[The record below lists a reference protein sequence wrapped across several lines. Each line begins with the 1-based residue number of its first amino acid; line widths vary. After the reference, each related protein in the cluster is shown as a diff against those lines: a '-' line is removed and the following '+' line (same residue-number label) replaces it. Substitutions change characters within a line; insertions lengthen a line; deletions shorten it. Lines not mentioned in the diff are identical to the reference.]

1 MAVCGG
7 AVCVCAVSAAF
18 WAVDAVRVLDQVKY
32 AITWMLCD
40 ENAEFSCGRWDV
52 MLQALYGEPLAI
64 LTGNTN
70 IGF

>member
-1 MAVCGG
+1 MAGCCVVAVCGG
-7 AVCVCAVSAAF
+7 AVCVCRVMAF

-52 MLQALYGEPLAI
+52 MLQALYGEHWQY
-64 LTGNTN
+64 
-70 IGF
+70 

>member
-1 MAVCGG
+1 M
-7 AVCVCAVSAAF
+7 AF

-52 MLQALYGEPLAI
+52 MLQALYGEHWQY
-64 LTGNTN
+64 
-70 IGF
+70 